1 MNGSRAPHRPS
12 ESDDPGAVPPDAPL
26 LLACRALYQAVGAC
40 EHAAA
45 QHLGL
50 GRNDLRALNLLEDG
64 PRSAAWLAG
73 ALHLTRPAVTAL
85 VDRLE
90 RSGWVTRSQDPT
102 DRRAVSIAL
111 RPERWQQLGA
121 VYRPIGLAVHA
132 SVAHLP
138 PEQHAQLTASL
149 LEVAGALDEA
159 AAAVG
164 APTGAAGEGAPP
176 ARPASGPGRRRRR

>member
-1 MNGSRAPHRPS
+1 MNGSSAPHRPGGS
-12 ESDDPGAVPPDAPL
+12 HEPAAVPPDAPL
-26 LLACRALYQAVGAC
+26 LLACRALHQAVGAC

-50 GRNDLRALNLLEDG
+50 GRNDLSALNLLEDG
-64 PRSAAWLAG
+64 PRSAAWLAE

-90 RSGWVTRSQDPT
+90 RSGWVTRSPDPT

-111 RPERWQQLGA
+111 RPERWQQLA
-121 VYRPIGLAVHA
+121 SVYRPIGLAVHA

-138 PEQHAQLTASL
+138 PEQHAQLTAAL
-149 LEVAGALDEA
+149 LQVAGAFDEA
-159 AAAVG
+159 AAAVTT
-164 APTGAAGEGAPP
+164 PTG
-176 ARPASGPGRRRRR
+176 